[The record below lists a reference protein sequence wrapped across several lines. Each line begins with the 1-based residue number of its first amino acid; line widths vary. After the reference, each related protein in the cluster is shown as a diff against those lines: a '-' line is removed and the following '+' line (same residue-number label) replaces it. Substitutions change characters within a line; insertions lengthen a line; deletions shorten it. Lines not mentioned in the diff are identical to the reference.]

1 MSKPPIYYD
10 YINVYNSTVSPS
22 TVHCKNT
29 VLTSY
34 FLRYLLQKAMSVF
47 EWTIPKHWDKNY
59 MLYVLY
65 CWGYFAVIN
74 TDKFGVI
81 PQQCGLYGYNVMYQP
96 TNATIANPLLTGIL
110 QPRIG
115 VQTEIVRLQP
125 SYNGIM
131 DIVGYY
137 SDLLSLCAEAVG
149 MNLVNSKMS
158 YVFFGDNKAIAETFK
173 KLYDNIASGEV
184 ANVIDKKLA
193 NDDGTI
199 PWQLFDTRVGD
210 NYLVDKILSDM
221 RKIELMF
228 DSDIGIPNS
237 NTEKKERQSV
247 DEININNFET
257 SSKCSM
263 WLESLRECCDK
274 VNDMFDIGLSVDWR
288 KELKPY
294 VNRDIEPARA
304 LQL

>member
-1 MSKPPIYYD
+1 MSCAPVFYD

-34 FLRYLLQKAMSVF
+34 FQRYLIQKAMSVF
-47 EWTIPKHWDKNY
+47 EWSIPEHWDKNY
-59 MLYVLY
+59 ILYVLY
-65 CWGYFAVIN
+65 CCGYFAVIN
-74 TDKFGVI
+74 TDKFGII

-115 VQTEIVRLQP
+115 VQTEIVKLQP
-125 SYNGIM
+125 NYNGIM

-158 YVFFGDNKAIAETFK
+158 YVFFGGNKAIAETFK

-184 ANVIDKKLA
+184 ANVIDKSLV
-193 NDDGTI
+193 NDDGSM

-263 WLESLRECCDK
+263 WLESLQECCDK
-274 VNDMFDIGLSVDWR
+274 VNKMFDIGLSVDWR

-294 VNRDIEPARA
+294 VNRDTESNGT